1 MPSRAPAKVSTR
13 QSQARQSHALP
24 LVVFTP
30 SGKRGRFAAGIT
42 VLQAAREL
50 GVDLDSICGGRALC
64 GRCQVE
70 CSSGEFPKWGLRSS
84 EQHLS
89 SFSQTERDY
98 NKRRGNLAPGRRLG
112 CQTKILDDVV
122 IDVPSTSQVHRQLVR
137 KELEVGKIDLNP
149 SVTLHYVEVVE
160 PDMHNPASD
169 LQRLRAALIA
179 SWGLGQLEFGPHLL
193 ATLQQALRKG
203 NWKVTV
209 AVHEER
215 RLIAV
220 WPGFCDQVYGIAFD
234 IGSTTIAAHLCS
246 LVDGSILASEGSM
259 NPQIRF
265 GEDLMSRVSYS
276 MMNAGGAQAL
286 TAAVRQG
293 IRELIERLSEA
304 AAIDSNHILE
314 VTIAGNPIMHHLAL
328 GIDPVELGGAPFAL
342 AADEAMSLPAAPLDF
357 GLNPGARAFIFPCIA
372 GHVGADMAA
381 VLLAEQPQKQSR
393 MTLIVDIGTNA
404 ELVLGNR
411 QGLIACSSPTGPA
424 FEGAQISCGQRAA
437 KGAIERVRIDRE
449 TLEPKV
455 RIIGCELWSD
465 EAGFAKEA
473 KALGGVTGV
482 CGSGIIELIAELFL
496 AGVIRADGTI
506 DGSMANKN
514 PRIFE
519 DGRTAAYLLSEGPPR
534 LVLTQNDVR
543 QIQLAKAALYAGARL
558 LMDRLNINR
567 LDRIRL
573 AGAFGSHIDVRYAL
587 VLGMIPDCE
596 LDEVRSIGNAAG
608 TGSYIAL
615 LDRDARQQVAD
626 MARSVTKIETAIE
639 PSFQQHFVEA
649 MGLPHATHAFP
660 CLAREVDLP
669 TPAPAPAQAGG
680 GRRRRSSLRRAAA
693 ES

>member
-1 MPSRAPAKVSTR
+1 MPGRSPAKVSAH
-13 QSQARQSHALP
+13 QSRALP
-24 LVVFTP
+24 LVIFTP

-42 VLQAAREL
+42 VLKAAREL

-70 CSSGEFPKWGLRSS
+70 CSSGDFPKWGLRSS
-84 EQHLS
+84 EEHLS
-89 SFSQTERDY
+89 PFSQAERDY
-98 NKRRGNLAPGRRLG
+98 NKRRGNLAPGCRLG
-112 CQTKILDDVV
+112 CQTKILDNVV
-122 IDVPSTSQVHRQLVR
+122 IDVPPSSQIHRQLVR

-169 LQRLRAALIA
+169 LQRLRAALVA
-179 SWGLGQLEFGPHLL
+179 SWGLGQLEFGPDLL
-193 ATLQQALRKG
+193 ASLQQALRQE

-215 RLIAV
+215 RLVAV
-220 WPGFCDQVYGIAFD
+220 WPGFCDQVYGVAFD

-246 LVDGSILASEGSM
+246 LVDGSILASEGRM

-276 MMNAGGAQAL
+276 MMNPGGAKAM
-286 TAAVRQG
+286 TDAVRQG

-304 AAIDSNHILE
+304 AGIDSSHILE
-314 VTIAGNPIMHHLAL
+314 VTVAGNPIMHHLAL

-342 AADEAMSLPAAPLDF
+342 AADEAMSLPAAPLNF
-357 GLNPGARAFIFPCIA
+357 GLSPGARAFIFPCIA

-393 MTLIVDIGTNA
+393 LTLIVDIGTNA

-411 QGLIACSSPTGPA
+411 RGLIACSSPTGPA

-465 EAGFAKEA
+465 EEGFDREA
-473 KALGGVTGV
+473 KPLGGVTGV

-496 AGVIRADGTI
+496 AGVIRADGTL
-506 DGSMANKN
+506 DGSLASRT
-514 PRIFE
+514 PRIIE
-519 DGRTAAYLLSEGPPR
+519 EGRTASYLISEGPPR

-558 LMDRLNINR
+558 LMDRLGIDR

-573 AGAFGSHIDVRYAL
+573 AGAFGSHIDVRYAM
-587 VLGMIPDCE
+587 VLGMIPDCKLE
-596 LDEVRSIGNAAG
+596 EVRSIGNAAG
-608 TGSYIAL
+608 SGSYIAL
-615 LDRDARQQVAD
+615 LDRDARQQVAAL
-626 MARSVTKIETAIE
+626 ARSVTKIETAIE
-639 PSFQQHFVEA
+639 PSFQKHFVEA

-669 TPAPAPAQAGG
+669 TPAPIPAQAGG
-680 GRRRRSSLRRAAA
+680 GRRRRSSLRRTAAG
-693 ES
+693 S